1 VAKSRGAQPGNTNA
15 LKHGFYSRAFRN
27 LDVNDLDALQ
37 ATLEGEIAMLR
48 VQMRRALEIINSV
61 EDDSQEPD
69 PNLALKTLSVL
80 GNTASR
86 IASITRIH
94 ATIAGGGSQLNTA
107 IIEAL
112 HDINKELGLT

>member
-1 VAKSRGAQPGNTNA
+1 MTKPRGAPPGNTKA

-27 LDVNDLDALQ
+27 LEADDLDAVQ
-37 ATLEGEIAMLR
+37 ATLENEITMLR
-48 VQMRRALEIINSV
+48 VQMRRALEIINSQ
-61 EDDSQEPD
+61 DPD
-69 PNLALKTLSVL
+69 PDLALKTLSVL

-94 ATIAGGGSQLNTA
+94 ATIAGGDNQLNAA
-107 IIEAL
+107 IIQAL